1 MNESTLKALGVTQKE
16 IDALNVILNIAIPG
30 ASVAV
35 AQLQAALAALE
46 STEAAEETKDPS
58 TQKSNPPDDSGKKRK
73 PSGLDSLGGGNIL

>member
-1 MNESTLKALGVTQKE
+1 MNKSTFEELGVTQKE
-16 IDALNVILNIAIPG
+16 IDALNVIFNSAIPG

-35 AQLQAALAALE
+35 AYLQAALAALE
-46 STEAAEETKDPS
+46 SAETAEDTKDPS